1 MAENAYLDCAKRGA
15 CLRLNWEDCNK
26 EHPGVNVGHE
36 DEDILQDWW
45 TVDTAVLAANEIL
58 QHILRCQLTPS
69 FGRKITP
76 QLFGIWKALLDD
88 MNQVCL
94 ADGPFCLSNSD
105 DVLANAYSF

>member
-76 QLFGIWKALLDD
+76 QLFGI
-88 MNQVCL
+88 
-94 ADGPFCLSNSD
+94 
-105 DVLANAYSF
+105 